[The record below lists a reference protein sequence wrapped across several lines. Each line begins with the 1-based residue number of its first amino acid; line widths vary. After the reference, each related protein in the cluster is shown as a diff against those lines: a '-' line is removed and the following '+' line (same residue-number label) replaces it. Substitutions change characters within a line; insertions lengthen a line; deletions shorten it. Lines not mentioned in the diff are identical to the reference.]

1 MLEQQTGVYDNPYK
15 FNAKELDRETGLY
28 YYGARY
34 YNPRASIWYGVDPL
48 AVYNPAMETQFYGDG
63 EHNGG
68 VFYWGNLNPYIYT
81 YQNPIKYIDP
91 DGKQVDIVKK
101 YEGRAH
107 NFKSFETNG
116 FRVNPNTQT
125 WYFDHTAN
133 TRNKTAKFIG
143 GIFGIQ
149 ADPQN
154 TVMAGPVLDLVKN
167 TSSVKQAQVEL
178 AKLLGKDGK
187 IENGETQGYFYDIGK
202 IGGQEFWKI
211 AMNSLG
217 DFISGK
223 FYEDNTSLKKRMY

>member
-1 MLEQQTGVYDNPYK
+1 MHTTISKHTVQ
-15 FNAKELDRETGLY
+15 
-28 YYGARY
+28 
-34 YNPRASIWYGVDPL
+34 
-48 AVYNPAMETQFYGDG
+48 
-63 EHNGG
+63 
-68 VFYWGNLNPYIYT
+68 
-81 YQNPIKYIDP
+81 
-91 DGKQVDIVKK
+91 QVDVVKN
-101 YEGRAH
+101 YEGRAY

-116 FRVNPNTQT
+116 FRINPSTQT

-133 TRNKTAKFIG
+133 TRSKTAKFIG

-154 TVMAGPVLDLVKN
+154 TVMTRPVLNLVKN
-167 TSSVKQAQVEL
+167 TSSVKQAQFEL

-217 DFISGK
+217 NFISGK
-223 FYEDNTSLKKRMY
+223 FY